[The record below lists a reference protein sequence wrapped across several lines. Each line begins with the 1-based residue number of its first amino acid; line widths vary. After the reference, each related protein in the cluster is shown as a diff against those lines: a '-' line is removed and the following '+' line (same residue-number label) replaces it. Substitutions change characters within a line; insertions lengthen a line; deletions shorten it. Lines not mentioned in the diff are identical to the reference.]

1 MNEEAPPQTLR
12 QRKLRSSCD
21 RCGAAKLR
29 CDRSQPECTRC
40 LSVGI
45 ACVYGVSRKA
55 GKPPRNNRD
64 RLDDNANSC
73 CGSTGGTGGTGGSAG
88 NGIVPSSGSVS
99 SPGLDN
105 VSTAWGKMD
114 GYHNSL
120 LTSVHVLD
128 AFRDN
133 SIDLSLPAFT
143 SLEFDDNL
151 SANHETEPIST
162 LGSPEL
168 EPYTTPAE
176 QTKPSRIQVDES
188 IYFNS
193 EFMLPRSSKDHNCCR
208 EAHDILGGLSLLN
221 PDIASSTSRSAADST
236 SAISG
241 TTNCLPLDHILRL
254 NRESSEQLGYL
265 LACSCARYPHLAL
278 LYASIISRIMIWYE
292 QAATCSQRASWS
304 PEVAAADTV
313 LCHLSPSGY
322 MTGSLSSWSSSTVNT
337 GSAGTPTLT
346 GATAIAV
353 TPTHM
358 TMGSFDIDDK
368 QVQTALRTQLLLG
381 EIRRTSHLIQLFAS
395 RSSSDIDE
403 FTFGGVDSLY
413 KSLSSWLRIE
423 HVRIT
428 DIIQSKLK
436 EVNS

>member
-1 MNEEAPPQTLR
+1 MSEEAPQPLR

-40 LSVGI
+40 LSVGV

-55 GKPPRNNRD
+55 GKPPRNRD
-64 RLDDNANSC
+64 RLNDN
-73 CGSTGGTGGTGGSAG
+73 TGGSAG
-88 NGIVPSSGSVS
+88 NGFVPGSGSGSGSGSVS
-99 SPGLDN
+99 SPDN
-105 VSTAWGKMD
+105 VSTAWDKIND
-114 GYHNSL
+114 YHNSL
-120 LTSVHVLD
+120 MASVHVLD
-128 AFRDN
+128 AFHDN
-133 SIDLSLPAFT
+133 PIDLSFPALN

-151 SANHETEPIST
+151 SANHETEP
-162 LGSPEL
+162 LESPE
-168 EPYTTPAE
+168 A
-176 QTKPSRIQVDES
+176 SRTHVDES
-188 IYFNS
+188 MYFNS
-193 EFMLPRSSKDHNCCR
+193 EFMLPIASKDHNCCR
-208 EAHDILGGLSLLN
+208 EAHDILRRLSLLN
-221 PDIASSTSRSAADST
+221 PNTASSTSRSVADST
-236 SAISG
+236 SAISS
-241 TTNCLPLDHILRL
+241 TTGCVHLDHILRI

-292 QAATCSQRASWS
+292 QAASCSQRASWS

-313 LCHLSPSGY
+313 LCQLSPSGY
-322 MTGSLSSWSSSTVNT
+322 MAGSQSSWSGSTVNT
-337 GSAGTPTLT
+337 TRAGTPTLT

-353 TPTHM
+353 KPTHM

-395 RSSSDIDE
+395 RSSSDVGE
-403 FTFGGVDSLY
+403 FTFGGIDSLY

-423 HVRIT
+423 HLRIT
-428 DIIQSKLK
+428 DIIQSKLN

>member
-1 MNEEAPPQTLR
+1 MSGAAPQTLR

-45 ACVYGVSRKA
+45 TCVYGVSRKA
-55 GKPPRNNRD
+55 GKPPRNRD
-64 RLDDNANSC
+64 RLDDKS
-73 CGSTGGTGGTGGSAG
+73 GDGTGGSAG
-88 NGIVPSSGSVS
+88 NGLLPSSGSGS
-99 SPGLDN
+99 SLDS
-105 VSTAWGKMD
+105 VCTTWGKMD
-114 GYHNSL
+114 GYHHSL
-120 LTSVHVLD
+120 MPSVHVSD

-133 SIDLSLPAFT
+133 AIDLSLPALS
-143 SLEFDDNL
+143 SLEFDDDL
-151 SANHETEPIST
+151 SANHETDPISS

-168 EPYTTPAE
+168 EHYSTPAE
-176 QTKPSRIQVDES
+176 QTQASRIAVEES
-188 IYFNS
+188 MYFSS
-193 EFMLPRSSKDHNCCR
+193 EFMLPIGGKDHNCFR
-208 EAHDILGGLSLLN
+208 EAHEILGGLSLLN
-221 PDIASSTSRSAADST
+221 PNTASSVSRSVADLT

-241 TTNCLPLDHILRL
+241 TTNCVPLDHILRL

-292 QAATCSQRASWS
+292 QAASGSPTASWS
-304 PEVAAADTV
+304 PDVAVADTV
-313 LCHLSPSGY
+313 LCHLSPPGY
-322 MTGSLSSWSSSTVNT
+322 ITGSLSSWSSST
-337 GSAGTPTLT
+337 GSTGTPTLT
-346 GATAIAV
+346 EPTAIAV

-358 TMGSFDIDDK
+358 TMGSFDIDNK

-381 EIRRTSHLIQLFAS
+381 EIRRMSHLIQLFAS
-395 RSSSDIDE
+395 RSSGDIDE
-403 FTFGGVDSLY
+403 FTFSGVDSLY

-423 HVRIT
+423 HLRIT